1 MRLIVY
7 TERGPIG
14 TITYENGRLTG
25 SNPGLQEIAD
35 STVRQAGSP
44 EAAFEMLNGYSN
56 GYISYDLEE
65 EEEEISDNGA

>member
-14 TITYENGRLTG
+14 TITYENGELTG

-35 STVRQAGSP
+35 GERQLAGSP
-44 EAAFEMLNGYSN
+44 EAAFRRLSGHTN
-56 GYISYDLEE
+56 GYISYVPEE
-65 EEEEISDNGA
+65 QVSNSGD